1 MADSGIK
8 KVTILKSDLPGFN
21 SLYGDYVVRYRII
34 SEDKNRTS
42 HWSPQYKLTAPTVD
56 TIDFS
61 YAKDLTNKMITF
73 VWTPTDSSIG
83 KFDVFVKWNDG
94 SWAYA
99 STVSTTTFAA
109 VIPDGSTSLQLAVQ
123 VPTFPK
129 LRVTSATLFE
139 STQISL

>member
-1 MADSGIK
+1 MADAGIK

-21 SLYGDYVVRYRII
+21 SLYGDYVVRYRIV

-42 HWSPQYKLTAPTVD
+42 HWSPQYKLVAPEVD
-56 TIDFS
+56 EIEFS

-73 VWTPTDSSIG
+73 VWTPSDSSIG
-83 KFDVFVKWNDG
+83 KFDIFVKWNNG
-94 SWAYA
+94 SWVYT

-129 LRVTSATLFE
+129 ARVDAGTLFE
-139 STQISL
+139 SSQISL

>member
-1 MADSGIK
+1 MADAGIK

-21 SLYGDYVVRYRII
+21 SLYGDYVVRYRIV

-42 HWSPQYKLTAPTVD
+42 HWSPQYKLIAPEVGE
-56 TIDFS
+56 IEFS

-73 VWTPTDSSIG
+73 VWTPSDSSIG
-83 KFDVFVKWNDG
+83 KFDIFLKWNNG
-94 SWAYA
+94 AWAYT

-109 VIPDGSTSLQLAVQ
+109 VIPDGATSLQLAVQ

-129 LRVTSATLFE
+129 ARVEAGTLFE
-139 STQISL
+139 SSQISL